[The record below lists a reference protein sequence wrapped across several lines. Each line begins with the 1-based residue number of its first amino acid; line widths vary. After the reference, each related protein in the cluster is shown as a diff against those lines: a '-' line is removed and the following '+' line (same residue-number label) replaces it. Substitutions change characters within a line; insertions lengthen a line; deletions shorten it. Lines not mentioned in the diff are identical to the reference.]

1 MKQDINLYQPRFRP
15 QRLWLS
21 ARQLLV
27 ALVGLA
33 LLLGLSGLYLQ
44 GRLDAA
50 ESRAAE
56 LQQQQQDLQQD
67 LTGLQ
72 KKLDALLAD
81 DQWARRETRL
91 RRLLQNHRRVI
102 DYVAEQRFG
111 GGEGFSQP
119 LLALSETQ
127 AEGVWL
133 ERIRLS
139 ERDLSLQGAALK
151 AGEVPRYFEMLRRS
165 RVFSDRAF
173 EDFEIQRSTHYD
185 WKLEFRAA
193 TRVERHDG

>member
-27 ALVGLA
+27 VLVGLA
-33 LLLGLSGLYLQ
+33 LLLGLSGFYLQ
-44 GRLDAA
+44 GRHAAA
-50 ESRAAE
+50 EARAAE
-56 LQQQQQDLQQD
+56 LQQRQQALQQN
-67 LTGLQ
+67 LAGMQ

-81 DQWARRETRL
+81 DQWTRRETRL
-91 RRLLQNHRRVI
+91 RRLLQNHHRII

-119 LLALSETQ
+119 LLALSETR

-133 ERIRLS
+133 EQIRLS
-139 ERDLSLQGAALK
+139 ERDLNLRGAALK
-151 AGEVPRYFEMLRRS
+151 AAEVPRYFELLRQS
-165 RVFSDRAF
+165 QVFSDRAF
-173 EDFEIQRSTHYD
+173 EDFEIQRSTQYD